1 MQRGVVWSPA
11 VRAKRFRPPSDRP
24 SNFCILI
31 FTNREKVAKKQ
42 LKDKTNGFN
51 CHIYR
56 QSAGPIPW
64 FRIKISR
71 DLPCS
76 GSRRRCISPPTQ
88 DISTQYYRKWWSR
101 IRGYLVPVSA
111 TRPFLRQDRRR
122 YRTKWAGRKFV
133 GFSRRFY
140 LEKQLKC

>member
-31 FTNREKVAKKQ
+31 FTNREKVAIKQ

-64 FRIKISR
+64 FRIKISGET
-71 DLPCS
+71 C
-76 GSRRRCISPPTQ
+76 
-88 DISTQYYRKWWSR
+88 
-101 IRGYLVPVSA
+101 LVPD
-111 TRPFLRQDRRR
+111 QDDAAYRHRRK
-122 YRTKWAGRKFV
+122 T
-133 GFSRRFY
+133 
-140 LEKQLKC
+140 